1 MKQPLIVSE
10 ETNLKAYIESFKSG
24 FVYPSDGRP
33 VQALADSLFKA
44 EHLFMQKGNYIKCCE
59 NAKKMISEEL
69 NWYRIV
75 KMDSELLYKS

>member
-1 MKQPLIVSE
+1 
-10 ETNLKAYIESFKSG
+10 
-24 FVYPSDGRP
+24 
-33 VQALADSLFKA
+33 
-44 EHLFMQKGNYIKCCE
+44 MQKGNYIKCCE